1 MTSIKK
7 VRRTANRRLGELTKN
22 KPKNKSD
29 KTISMEEIQKFR
41 DALINEFSFA
51 ARAEFQNQPAIIRDL
66 MAGSNAIEEL
76 IEGFKEGVDS
86 EIKKYL
92 DGTMQ
97 PITSMEA
104 LQQGIADAMA
114 NFKLATATDEPMPT
128 MPAEVP
134 KQEQPRRDITAEVT
148 GRDYTLRQKSTGLGG
163 FADYGKRVLYGA
175 VGFGLDERAERQI
188 AQKEKENYFIQRE
201 QMLDPTAST
210 KELRAR
216 FREQQR
222 VQKEMV
228 ANEQELKT
236 LRESGYSEEQIAKM
250 GVFSKRGLLEQR
262 AVSADPTRLSQVSA
276 SAKEEIAA
284 EQEKIQEDM
293 LKEQEDQTA
302 LLSEIR
308 DGILTLFGDK
318 DNNPLVP
325 ETSATPDVDIDIDLP
340 SRAKRLPKK
349 PGMWSRAARVGGSI
363 ARGAANVAGT
373 VARGVATAASAP
385 ITLGALAIG
394 GVAYAGYR
402 TMKEKE
408 ELQNLEARAEEAK
421 KTGNIDALS
430 KEEWNR
436 LQTLSSSNDNGSM
449 DPEAALIESA
459 RTTPSKPAATLAAKT
474 ATAAEAKT
482 QPIVVQAP
490 PPVVMPSQSPQ
501 IVMPPFTTGIRNT
514 ESSISSYMLS
524 KYK

>member
-7 VRRTANRRLGELTKN
+7 VRRTANRKLGELTKN

-41 DALINEFSFA
+41 DALINEFSSA
-51 ARAEFQNQPAIIRDL
+51 ARAEFENQPAIIRDL
-66 MAGSNAIEEL
+66 MASSNAIEEL

-114 NFKLATATDEPMPT
+114 NFRLATATDEPMPT

-134 KQEQPRRDITAEVT
+134 AQEPSRRNITAEVT
-148 GRDYTLRQKSTGLGG
+148 GRDYTLRQKSTGLGSV
-163 FADYGKRVLYGA
+163 ADFGKRVLYGA
-175 VGFGLDERAERQI
+175 VGFGLDETAERQI

-228 ANEQELKT
+228 ANEEELKN
-236 LRESGYSEEQIAKM
+236 LRASGYSEEQIAKM
-250 GVFSKRGLLEQR
+250 GVYSKRGMLEQR
-262 AVSADPTRLSQVSA
+262 AVAADPTRLSQVSA

-284 EQEKIQEDM
+284 EQEKVQEDM
-293 LKEQEDQTA
+293 LQEQQDQTM
-302 LLSEIR
+302 LLTEIR
-308 DGILTLFGDK
+308 DGILMLFGNK
-318 DNNPLVP
+318 DSTLTPADSP
-325 ETSATPDVDIDIDLP
+325 STPDVGVDIDLP
-340 SRAKRLPKK
+340 SRAKRIPKK

-363 ARGAANVAGT
+363 LRSAAAVA
-373 VARGVATAASAP
+373 SSP

-402 TMKEKE
+402 TVKERE
-408 ELQNLEARAEEAK
+408 ELQNLEARAAEAK

-449 DPEAALIESA
+449 DPEAALIESSKV
-459 RTTPSKPAATLAAKT
+459 TPSKPAAVLAAKT

-490 PPVVMPSQSPQ
+490 PPVVMPSPSPQ